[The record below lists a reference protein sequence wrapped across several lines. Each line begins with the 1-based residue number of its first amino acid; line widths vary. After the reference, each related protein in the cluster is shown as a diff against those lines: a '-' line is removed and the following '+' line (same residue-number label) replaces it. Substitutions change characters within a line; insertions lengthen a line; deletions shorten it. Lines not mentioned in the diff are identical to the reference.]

1 LVWCRWSG
9 GGRVIAGDRDRIPGC
24 PGEARMRRSGV
35 WDLVVCVLLQ
45 CEEVGAFLD
54 VPWFGLV

>member
-1 LVWCRWSG
+1 MQG
-9 GGRVIAGDRDRIPGC
+9 IGDRIPGC
-24 PGEARMRRSGV
+24 PGEARMRRPGV
-35 WDLVVCVLLQ
+35 WDLVVFVLLQ

>member
-1 LVWCRWSG
+1 VFD
-9 GGRVIAGDRDRIPGC
+9 GGRGIIAGDRDRILGRA
-24 PGEARMRRSGV
+24 GEARMRRLAV